1 MKTAIMMVESAV
13 ALANQVAN
21 VLNVPVLVEMMILVN
36 VSPTVS
42 TILIS
47 VMGSILGFFTLQIGI
62 DFMINIKSTTL

>member
-1 MKTAIMMVESAV
+1 MKTVIMMVESAAAV
-13 ALANQVAN
+13 AHRVSN
-21 VLNVPVLVEMMILVN
+21 VPNVPVLVELMVLVL